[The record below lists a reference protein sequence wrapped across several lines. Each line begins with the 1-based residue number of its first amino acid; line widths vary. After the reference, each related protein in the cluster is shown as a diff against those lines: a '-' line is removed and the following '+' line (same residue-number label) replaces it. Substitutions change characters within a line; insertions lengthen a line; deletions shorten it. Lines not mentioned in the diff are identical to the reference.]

1 MLASLLSSNENKR
14 KISFA
19 RSVASYRHRRSRRYT
34 LDLDLDL
41 ALDLDRTT
49 TTKRHSLTCCWAH
62 QMQQQLTTFKENLE
76 VFASKHKREIL
87 ANPELRQHF
96 QTMCSS
102 IGVDPLACTL
112 RSARAAPPNT
122 RYNRPR
128 HRVTH
133 AMVQRTRASG
143 LRCLASATFTTRSP
157 CR

>member
-34 LDLDLDL
+34 LDLDLN
-41 ALDLDRTT
+41 LDIDRTT

-112 RSARAAPPNT
+112 RLARAAPPNT

-133 AMVQRTRASG
+133 AMVRSEQG
-143 LRCLASATFTTRSP
+143 LLG
-157 CR
+157 